1 LLAPVRNNSSDATA
15 RTRRGCREM
24 DARFGHL
31 EGTGRPRR
39 AVASCPELHAAGIPP
54 SARRYECATLPIPR
68 AKTGGKNQRSQSFA
82 LRSSLTSGRADL
94 ADGDDDGLEAESQD
108 RRSGCRRCR
117 EHGYVERGVDD
128 EGHEAEDCPDAPWA
142 MRARGEVPLEL
153 QGVQGLSAR
162 SSTLSMQGVRWGI
175 NLRARSSAQYM
186 QGVRWVTNLP
196 ARSSALCMQG
206 VRWVTNM
213 RTRSSAP

>member
-1 LLAPVRNNSSDATA
+1 MPRHERAAGVERW
-15 RTRRGCREM
+15 
-24 DARFGHL
+24 
-31 EGTGRPRR
+31 RR
-39 AVASCPELHAAGIPP
+39 ALDISRGPDDPDGPSRAARSCTRPAYLP
-54 SARRYECATLPIPR
+54 ARRYECATLPIPR
-68 AKTGGKNQRSQSFA
+68 AKTGGKNQQLQSFA
-82 LRSSLTSGRADL
+82 LRHNLTSGRADL

-128 EGHEAEDCPDAPWA
+128 EGHEAEDSPDAQGA
-142 MRARGEVPLEL
+142 VRARGEVPLEL